1 MCHVLYGP
9 GGLSVIPSWLPLFPL
24 LDFSFLVGETQ
35 VVSPAYLLWMPACFA
50 KPKEAVRID
59 ATVPTREIREAL
71 AEQEVPLPDED
82 GLLALSSEFNERL
95 KRSRATTSTSSHTFQ
110 HASASW
116 MDMFNELDL
125 DHSGEITF
133 DELRRVVRGKLSW
146 PVAELPGSTLK
157 ALWCALDV
165 DDSNRIE
172 VLYPV
177 YIMRRPL
184 TNASFSRA
192 SARSPINL
200 GYNYISH
207 CTYPVHCTMYGFIH
221 ALEDS
226 IGWTPGRTLGRLVM
240 YVHVHERGTID
251 CRQVGR
257 RGGLFVHPALRSP
270 SQGAS
275 VSLLALWAP
284 LPDVLCISLLFASV
298 GYEGWACR
306 CTVRLVPCEA
316 VSMNM
321 SNELNARSGRQTTPQ
336 CNEKKI
342 AGCCCARAS
351 ASHVWP
357 AQATRLVLSA
367 G

>member
-1 MCHVLYGP
+1 MNVPTSCVGVCCHVAKACRMSLGSSRMSSSMIRTPSVSTANGP
-9 GGLSVIPSWLPLFPL
+9 KRLP
-24 LDFSFLVGETQ
+24 
-35 VVSPAYLLWMPACFA
+35 
-50 KPKEAVRID
+50 
-59 ATVPTREIREAL
+59 
-71 AEQEVPLPDED
+71 
-82 GLLALSSEFNERL
+82 
-95 KRSRATTSTSSHTFQ
+95 
-110 HASASW
+110 
-116 MDMFNELDL
+116 
-125 DHSGEITF
+125 
-133 DELRRVVRGKLSW
+133 
-146 PVAELPGSTLK
+146 
-157 ALWCALDV
+157 
-165 DDSNRIE
+165 
-172 VLYPV
+172 
-177 YIMRRPL
+177 
-184 TNASFSRA
+184 SFSRA